1 MQTLHHLVKSK
12 PHLRM
17 PSGDSEV
24 SGVEGASRSPHAR
37 PVASAKVLGKKRS
50 NPVLKD
56 KCGPYSACKLDQV
69 KELADTI
76 MEYCKNM
83 GRTPESVLCKGGF
96 NISLSHEAS
105 WWDVWQ
111 MYLRQQS
118 YNPQQSTS
126 FIFCPGY
133 QVSLNSF
140 SCQ

>member
-1 MQTLHHLVKSK
+1 
-12 PHLRM
+12 
-17 PSGDSEV
+17 
-24 SGVEGASRSPHAR
+24 VEGASRSPHAR

-50 NPVLKD
+50 NPVPKD
-56 KCGPYSACKLDQV
+56 KCGPYSACELDQV
-69 KELADTI
+69 KELADTFV
-76 MEYCKNM
+76 EYCKNM

-96 NISLSHEAS
+96 NISLSREPS

-111 MYLRQQS
+111 MYLCQQS

-133 QVSLNSF
+133 QASLNSF